1 METVRFQEVQ
11 TYRKISGK
19 CPVCSKRVMRT
30 RTFTHT
36 INPFN
41 KNKDGSIKDGKQV
54 RIDIEAEAD
63 KWVPNFTHDKCRGN
77 Q

>member
-1 METVRFQEVQ
+1 MQTVRFQEVQ

-19 CPVCSKRVMRT
+19 CPVCGKRVMRT

-41 KNKDGSIKDGKQV
+41 KNYDGTIKLPSEV
-54 RIDIEAEAD
+54 RVNVEKEAD
-63 KWVPNFTHDKCRGN
+63 EWKPNFTHEKCR
-77 Q
+77 